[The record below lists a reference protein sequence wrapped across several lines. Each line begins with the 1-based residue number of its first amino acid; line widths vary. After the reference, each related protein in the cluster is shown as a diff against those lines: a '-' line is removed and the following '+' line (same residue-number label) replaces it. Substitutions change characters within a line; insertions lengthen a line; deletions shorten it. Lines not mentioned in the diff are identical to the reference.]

1 MSHTTEHL
9 ALDTGSPQL
18 IPGVIH
24 IDVSGGIGQ
33 AVVYV
38 KLVDIDSEGTVVSGG
53 ASREFRFDGSSTPT
67 GVDVMFALNTADHSV
82 TTLHA
87 HVIQILIDA
96 GLVSGSITA
105 GDAVGDASTYTVPSH
120 LTDED
125 HE

>member
-1 MSHTTEHL
+1 
-9 ALDTGSPQL
+9 
-18 IPGVIH
+18 
-24 IDVSGGIGQ
+24 
-33 AVVYV
+33 
-38 KLVDIDSEGTVVSGG
+38 
-53 ASREFRFDGSSTPT
+53 
-67 GVDVMFALNTADHSV
+67 MFALNTADHSV